1 MIYCKNCILPDERPG
16 IIIDAHT
23 GVCIACKNSGTEF
36 QFKSREDELRRVL
49 DERKSKKKSIYD
61 CVIPVS
67 GGKDSTWQTVKALEM
82 NLRPLCVTWRTPK
95 RTEIGER
102 NLQNLIDL
110 GVDHIDFSVN
120 PKTQSTL
127 TRKAFEG
134 VGIPALPMHLALFS
148 IPTKIALNYGINLI
162 LWGENSAQEYGGEE
176 DYANLK
182 LLSRDWLKR
191 YGVSDGTFGED
202 WIDED
207 LSAADLDPFTFP
219 SDNEV
224 FEGDLKSVFLGM
236 YSKWTPY
243 ESLRVAK
250 ENGFQELQ
258 KPIVGKYS
266 FADIDEGFVMTVH
279 HWIKWYKFGI
289 TRTWDNLSLDI
300 RNNII
305 SRDGAIEY
313 LQDLGNEKPIKEI
326 EEFCEY
332 IDISIKKFDEIC
344 ESFRNR
350 DIWSKNQKGK
360 FEIKDFLVK
369 RWEWNE

>member
-1 MIYCKNCILPDERPG
+1 MRYCKNCILPDTRPG
-16 IIIDAHT
+16 VIIDIHT
-23 GVCIACKNSGTEF
+23 GVCIACNNNVPESEF
-36 QFKSREDELRRVL
+36 RSREDELLRVL
-49 DERKSKKKSIYD
+49 GERKSKKKSIYD
-61 CVIPVS
+61 CIIPVS

-82 NLRPLCVTWRTPK
+82 NLKPLCVTWRTPK
-95 RTEIGER
+95 RTEIGQE

-120 PKTQSTL
+120 PKTQRTL
-127 TRKAFEG
+127 TRKAFEK

-148 IPTKIALNYGINLI
+148 IPTKIALNHGVNLL

-176 DYANLK
+176 DYASLK
-182 LLSRDWLKR
+182 LLSRKWLKR

-202 WIDED
+202 WVDED

-219 SDNEV
+219 SDE
-224 FEGDLKSVFLGM
+224 EIIAGDLKSVFLGM
-236 YSKWTPY
+236 YSKWTPC

-250 ENGFQELQ
+250 KNGFKELE
-258 KPIVGKYS
+258 KPIVGKYG
-266 FADIDEGFVMTVH
+266 FADIDEGFIMTVH

-300 RNNII
+300 RNNVT
-305 SRDGAIEY
+305 SRPDAIEY
-313 LQDLGNEKPIKEI
+313 LHNLGSEKPLKEI

-332 IDISIKKFDEIC
+332 VDITVKKFDEIC

-350 DIWSKNQKGK
+350 DVWSRNQYGK
-360 FEIKDFLVK
+360 FEIKEFLITQ
-369 RWEWNE
+369 WEWDE